1 MAIYK
6 IGRGEGNH
14 IVLGDKSV
22 SRSHAELEELGAGRF
37 RLKDLGSSSGTQMLS
52 GSDWVDV
59 KEAEVRHDTK
69 IRFGEY
75 ETTPMDLV
83 RDQDKTMVQARA
95 TPAAAEAPRPAAP
108 KPAPPKPAPPKPAPP
123 RAAAPRPTPPSPPQP
138 AAQRPAR
145 APGAGMDKQTMWILV
160 GGGGALLLLV
170 LIAVIVVLVTGGEQQ
185 STEVRPPARTETPAA
200 PTTPTTPTTP
210 TPPAQPTPPRTETP
224 TPPAQP
230 TPPRTETPP
239 TQGGMQRMTQAC
251 RTSWQ
256 GSEAVCQCVMRA
268 VQPVLQEGDYDDA
281 IEVMTMVFT
290 NKSDEARQKVQ
301 QMVAQ
306 GGQEKAQRIVS
317 AVQAIGRDCKSVQ

>member
-1 MAIYK
+1 
-6 IGRGEGNH
+6 
-14 IVLGDKSV
+14 
-22 SRSHAELEELGAGRF
+22 
-37 RLKDLGSSSGTQMLS
+37 MLS

-59 KEAEVRHDTK
+59 QEAEVRHDTK

-95 TPAAAEAPRPAAP
+95 TPAAAEPPR
-108 KPAPPKPAPPKPAPP
+108 PAPPKPAPPKPAPP
-123 RAAAPRPTPPSPPQP
+123 APPRAAAPAAPRPAPPSPPRP
-138 AAQRPAR
+138 AAPRPAG
-145 APGAGMDKQTMWILV
+145 APGAGMDKKTMWILI
-160 GGGGALLLLV
+160 GGGGGLLLLV
-170 LIAVIVVLVTGGEQQ
+170 LIAVVVVLVTGGDQQ
-185 STEVRPPARTETPAA
+185 TTEVRPPARTETPAA
-200 PTTPTTPTTP
+200 PSTPTTP
-210 TPPAQPTPPRTETP
+210 APRTETP

-230 TPPRTETPP
+230 TQPPPRTETPP
-239 TQGGMQRMTQAC
+239 AQGGMQRMTQAC
-251 RTSWQ
+251 RTRWQ
-256 GSEAVCQCVMRA
+256 GSDAVCQCVMRA

-290 NKSDEARQKVQ
+290 DKGDEARQKVQ